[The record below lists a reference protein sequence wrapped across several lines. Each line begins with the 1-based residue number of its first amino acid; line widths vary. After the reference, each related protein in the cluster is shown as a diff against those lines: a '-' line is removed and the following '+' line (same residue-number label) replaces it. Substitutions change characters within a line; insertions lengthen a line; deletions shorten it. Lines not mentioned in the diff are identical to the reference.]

1 MPGRDEK
8 AGDPSGREIVTTRL
22 LDAPRELAFAAWSR
36 SDVLERWWGPRG
48 FTTTTHAF
56 AFRVGGGW
64 RLTMHG
70 PDGKDYPNRLVYD
83 EIVKPER
90 IVYSHHGGVDG
101 VPAQFQCTI
110 TFQAEGERTRITMR
124 HVFATREAR
133 DAVVEKYGAAEGA
146 RQTLERLGE
155 QVVAS
160 SAELGKLA
168 LVMVR
173 TFDAPRALVFE
184 AWTKAEHVRQWFTP
198 RPLTTP
204 ACEVDFRPG
213 GAFRITMR
221 FPEGGEHTFGGTFG
235 EIDAPRM
242 LTFQGTLPDG
252 NVIRTRVT
260 FEDRGE
266 RTAVTVVQSYA
277 FSSDATRGAPEGW
290 TATLDQLGE
299 VVAQLRGRQI

>member
-1 MPGRDEK
+1 MPGRDDP
-8 AGDPSGREIVTTRL
+8 AGDTSGREIVTTRL
-22 LDAPRELAFAAWSR
+22 LDAPRELTFDAWSR

-56 AFRVGGGW
+56 TFRVGGGW

-70 PDGKDYPNRLVYD
+70 PDGKHYPNRLAYD
-83 EIVKPER
+83 EIVRPER

-110 TFQAEGERTRITMR
+110 TFEAEGDRTLVTMR

-133 DAVVEKYGAAEGA
+133 DAVVEKYGAVEGG
-146 RQTLERLGE
+146 RQALERLGE

-160 SAELGKLA
+160 SAELGKLTLA
-168 LVMVR
+168 MVR
-173 TFDAPRALVFE
+173 TFDAPRSLVFE

-213 GAFRITMR
+213 GPFRITMR
-221 FPEGGEHTFGGTFG
+221 FPEGGDHPFDATFG
-235 EIDAPRM
+235 EIDPPRM
-242 LTFQGTLPDG
+242 LTFDGKLPDG
-252 NVIRTRVT
+252 NVIHTRVT
-260 FEDRGE
+260 FEDLDE
-266 RTAVTVVQSYA
+266 RTTVTVVQSYA
-277 FSSDATRGAPEGW
+277 FSTDATRGATDGW
-290 TATLDQLGE
+290 TATLEQLGE
-299 VVAQLRGRQI
+299 AVAKLRGR

>member
-1 MPGRDEK
+1 MPGRDEQ
-8 AGDPSGREIVTTRL
+8 AGDTSGREIVTTRL
-22 LDAPRELAFAAWSR
+22 LDAPREVAFTAWAR

-90 IVYSHHGGVDG
+90 IVYSHYGGVDG
-101 VPAQFQCTI
+101 IPAQFRCTI
-110 TFQAEGERTRITMR
+110 TFEVAGERTRITMR

-160 SAELGKLA
+160 SAELGNLA

-173 TFDAPRALVFE
+173 TFDAPRSLVFE
-184 AWTKAEHVRQWFTP
+184 A
-198 RPLTTP
+198 
-204 ACEVDFRPG
+204 
-213 GAFRITMR
+213 
-221 FPEGGEHTFGGTFG
+221 
-235 EIDAPRM
+235 
-242 LTFQGTLPDG
+242 
-252 NVIRTRVT
+252 
-260 FEDRGE
+260 
-266 RTAVTVVQSYA
+266 
-277 FSSDATRGAPEGW
+277 
-290 TATLDQLGE
+290 
-299 VVAQLRGRQI
+299 

>member
-1 MPGRDEK
+1 MPGRDDH

-22 LDAPRELAFAAWSR
+22 LDAPRELAFDAWSR
-36 SDVLERWWGPRG
+36 SDVLERWWGPQG

-101 VPAQFQCTI
+101 VPAQFRCTI
-110 TFQAEGERTRITMR
+110 TFEAEGERTRVTMR
-124 HVFATREAR
+124 HVFPTREAR

-160 SAELGKLA
+160 GAELGQ

-184 AWTKAEHVRQWFTP
+184 AWTLAEHVRQWFTP

-221 FPEGGEHTFGGTFG
+221 FPQGGDHPFDATFG
-235 EIDAPRM
+235 ELDPPRT
-242 LTFQGTLPDG
+242 LTFDGRLADG

-266 RTAVTVVQSYA
+266 QTTVTVVQSYA
-277 FSSDATRGAPEGW
+277 FSSEGTRGAADGW

-299 VVAQLRGRQI
+299 VVAKLRGR